1 MTGESEED
9 ASDYR
14 QRLRESAEK
23 VIASK
28 LRERERK
35 RIHDKNPNPITKKT
49 PKSQDKTNMTNP
61 NPNTQSPHMSY
72 FKIANIP
79 EGFVTLNSWIVVKI
93 NDNT

>member
-35 RIHDKNPNPITKKT
+35 RIHDKNPNPMTYKDNAQIPGQDKHDE
-49 PKSQDKTNMTNP
+49 PKS
-61 NPNTQSPHMSY
+61 
-72 FKIANIP
+72 
-79 EGFVTLNSWIVVKI
+79 
-93 NDNT
+93 